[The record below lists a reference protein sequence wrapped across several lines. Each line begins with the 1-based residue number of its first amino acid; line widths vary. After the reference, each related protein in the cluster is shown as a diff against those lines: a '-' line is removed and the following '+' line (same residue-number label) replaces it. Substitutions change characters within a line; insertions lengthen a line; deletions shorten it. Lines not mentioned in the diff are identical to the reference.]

1 MKVYFWK
8 YCRRLSALIS
18 HVLKK
23 LLSEKYNNF
32 TTEKNKM
39 LLSNIW
45 VLQNYLPK
53 PLCVLVEGT
62 APCRNSCLELSRMS
76 WSPAMMETPS
86 LHSLVIGSEGVE
98 VTVMEKETSCA
109 LCTAR
114 CVATS
119 HLSSLFFSNRWH
131 GPALLCSP
139 STLIGRGRWPG
150 KALRPGPGLGFG
162 RRRPPRTLAHCRG
175 RGPSI

>member
-23 LLSEKYNNF
+23 LLTEKYNNSSTKKQNVAQQHF
-32 TTEKNKM
+32 G
-39 LLSNIW
+39 
-45 VLQNYLPK
+45 LQNYLPK

-109 LCTAR
+109 LWYSMLCRHIAFVFTFLLQSLAW
-114 CVATS
+114 
-119 HLSSLFFSNRWH
+119 SSPLV
-131 GPALLCSP
+131 
-139 STLIGRGRWPG
+139 
-150 KALRPGPGLGFG
+150 
-162 RRRPPRTLAHCRG
+162 
-175 RGPSI
+175 

>member
-23 LLSEKYNNF
+23 LISEKYNNF

-86 LHSLVIGSEGVE
+86 LHSLVIGSEGLE

-109 LCTAR
+109 LWYSRLCRHIAFVFTFLLQSLAW
-114 CVATS
+114 
-119 HLSSLFFSNRWH
+119 SSPLV
-131 GPALLCSP
+131 
-139 STLIGRGRWPG
+139 
-150 KALRPGPGLGFG
+150 
-162 RRRPPRTLAHCRG
+162 
-175 RGPSI
+175 

>member
-23 LLSEKYNNF
+23 LLSEKYNNSSTKKQNVAQQHF
-32 TTEKNKM
+32 G
-39 LLSNIW
+39 
-45 VLQNYLPK
+45 LQNYLPK

-62 APCRNSCLELSRMS
+62 APCKNSCLELSRMS
-76 WSPAMMETPS
+76 WAPAMMETPS
-86 LHSLVIGSEGVE
+86 LHSLVIGSEGWR
-98 VTVMEKETSCA
+98 SPSWRRRPPA
-109 LCTAR
+109 LCGTAR

-119 HLSSLFFSNRWH
+119 HLSSLSFSNRWH
-131 GPALLCSP
+131 GPVLSCSP

-150 KALRPGPGLGFG
+150 KAL
-162 RRRPPRTLAHCRG
+162 
-175 RGPSI
+175 

>member
-32 TTEKNKM
+32 STKKQN
-39 LLSNIW
+39 
-45 VLQNYLPK
+45 VAQQHFGLQNYLPK

-109 LCTAR
+109 L
-114 CVATS
+114 
-119 HLSSLFFSNRWH
+119 WY
-131 GPALLCSP
+131 
-139 STLIGRGRWPG
+139 STLCRHI
-150 KALRPGPGLGFG
+150 AFVFTFLLQS
-162 RRRPPRTLAHCRG
+162 LAWSS
-175 RGPSI
+175 PLV